1 MASLR
6 LQGLC
11 PLGLQPVD
19 LRVPAGGLAF
29 LYGPS
34 GCGKTLLLRAIA
46 DLDPHPGEA
55 FLDGTARSA
64 LTGPGWRR
72 RVGFLPA
79 ESHWWGEQVGEH
91 FSGPD
96 RDLLW
101 SLGFDP
107 EVLGWEVRRLS
118 TGERQRLALA
128 RLLNNAPQAL
138 LLDEA
143 TANLDPPNRERVEG
157 LVEHYRKSQRAAVLW
172 VSHDAEQRRRLGEAC
187 YRIEEGV
194 VVAEQT
200 CS

>member
-19 LRVPAGGLAF
+19 LKVKAGGLAF

-34 GCGKTLLLRAIA
+34 GSGKTLLLRAIA

-64 LTGPGWRR
+64 LTGPTWRQ

-79 ESHWWGEQVGEH
+79 ESHWWGEQVGAH
-91 FSGPD
+91 FSSPD
-96 RDLLW
+96 HDLLG
-101 SLGFDP
+101 SLGFGS

-128 RLLNNAPQAL
+128 RLLDNAPQAL

-143 TANLDPPNRERVEG
+143 TANLDPPNRERVED
-157 LVEHYRKSQRAAVLW
+157 LVERYRRTQGAAVLW
-172 VSHDAEQRRRLGEAC
+172 VSHDPEQRRRLGGAC
-187 YRIEEGV
+187 YRIEEGLLV
-194 VVAEQT
+194 TEQT
-200 CS
+200 CN